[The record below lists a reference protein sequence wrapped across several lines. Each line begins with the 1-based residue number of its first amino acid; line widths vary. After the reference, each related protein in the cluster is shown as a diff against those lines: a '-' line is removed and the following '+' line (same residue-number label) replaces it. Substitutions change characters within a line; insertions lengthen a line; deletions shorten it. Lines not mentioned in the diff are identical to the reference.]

1 MLLENSLMMVKE
13 KAMKHGIQIST
24 HMDGI
29 PNAIHADE
37 TKFKQILYNLLSNA
51 VKFTLDGGEV
61 RLSAATVYSTVVIL
75 GEEDTTNIDQDSNAG
90 RNKLSAPL
98 KFVQVSV
105 EDTGIGLGPK
115 YLERIFDPFEQVEA
129 STTRKYQGTGLGLSL
144 TKRLV
149 ELHGG
154 MLWAESEGEG
164 KGSTFSFM
172 IPA

>member
-1 MLLENSLMMVKE
+1 
-13 KAMKHGIQIST
+13 
-24 HMDGI
+24 MDGI

-154 MLWAESEGEG
+154 MLWAESEGER